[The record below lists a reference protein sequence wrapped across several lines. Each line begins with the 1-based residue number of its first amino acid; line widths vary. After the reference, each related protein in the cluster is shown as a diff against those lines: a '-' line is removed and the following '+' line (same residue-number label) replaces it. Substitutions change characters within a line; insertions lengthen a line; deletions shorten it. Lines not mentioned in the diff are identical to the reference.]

1 MYCPECGAKV
11 RKDEDI
17 CPECGADLWADET
30 SGPTEQEL
38 LRMEAWVTKRKVQHR
53 LLSLLG
59 FLLGVMIFFG
69 SILFAAQ
76 KLVGSD
82 KVSKI
87 YKKLGIS
94 TEEVGSEETV
104 SVENAAGA
112 VLEDQQAENTD
123 VHENETST
131 AAAKQKAKKG

>member
-94 TEEVGSEETV
+94 TEEVVSEETV

-131 AAAKQKAKKG
+131 AAAKQKVKKG

>member
-94 TEEVGSEETV
+94 MEEVGSEETV

>member
-11 RKDEDI
+11 RRDEDI

-94 TEEVGSEETV
+94 TEEAGPEETV
-104 SVENAAGA
+104 SVENAAG
-112 VLEDQQAENTD
+112 VVMEDQQAENTE
-123 VHENETST
+123 VRETST
-131 AAAKQKAKKG
+131 AAARAKSKKG